1 MQFIVSVYL
10 RILGLYYIPACNRVL
25 GTLALKYISTIPIEH
40 DLESLPTYSQAKAWI
55 EDCVVNHS
63 KCLLRQD
70 ICQMP
75 LRVIDVGLSKS
86 NIPDIVKVHA
96 TSDESADYMTLSYCW
111 GSSKQDIVPTE
122 DQLVEWTTLGI
133 PVIHLLQTI

>member
-1 MQFIVSVYL
+1 M
-10 RILGLYYIPACNRVL
+10 
-25 GTLALKYISTIPIEH
+25 
-40 DLESLPTYSQAKAWI
+40 
-55 EDCVVNHS
+55 
-63 KCLLRQD
+63 
-70 ICQMP
+70 CQMP

-122 DQLVEWTTLGI
+122 DQLVEWTALGI